1 MRVAVRVYTNSRI
14 CGTDHFREL
23 TKMDN
28 TKHLGYREYYIYN
41 VEMLNLLFC
50 GNISLQLLGGVAPF
64 TYLCPWSNDRSCI
77 YAEERQFRSA
87 RLLGLFFMPLRGSHI
102 LFFFIKDIDNIM
114 TAAFP

>member
-23 TKMDN
+23 TKMEN

-50 GNISLQLLGGVAPF
+50 GNISIQLLGGVAPF
-64 TYLCPWSNDRSCI
+64 AYLCPWIKMVVVSTLGSDSI
-77 YAEERQFRSA
+77 SLGTLA
-87 RLLGLFFMPLRGSHI
+87 RAFFMPLRGSHI
-102 LFFFIKDIDNIM
+102 LFFV
-114 TAAFP
+114 

>member
-14 CGTDHFREL
+14 CGTNHFREL
-23 TKMDN
+23 TKMEN
-28 TKHLGYREYYIYN
+28 TKHLSYREYYIYN

-64 TYLCPWSNDRSCI
+64 AYLCPWSNDRSCI

-87 RLLGLFFMPLRGSHI
+87 RLLGLFLCLCAVRI
-102 LFFFIKDIDNIM
+102 LYSFL
-114 TAAFP
+114 